1 MSTRKLVSVSVTRNG
16 VTTKIPCT
24 QEVADMLMSKEI
36 DSKVKEIIVNELML
50 SPSTPPS
57 TGETSMLPSP
67 STPPLPGP
75 STPSLPGPST
85 PSLPGPSKPSLP
97 GPSKPSLPGP
107 QTPSLPGPSAQD
119 EDTNEKWDVQSIK
132 LLKKSFH
139 DIERT
144 SKPLKN
150 KWQKVAS
157 EVNRVGGYSFS
168 AEKCRLKI
176 KGLKSKYERQKKKN
190 NTSGESPASDED
202 DEDFDVF
209 EKIPDM
215 KPKAVLESGTGTSK
229 KRPAADDSS
238 SEETEP
244 LPVKKRVHPKRS
256 AEILQVMLKDLMEK
270 REEKAEQRH
279 QEKLATAN
287 SLIEVLKELAKNNF
301 TGSII

>member
-1 MSTRKLVSVSVTRNG
+1 MTTSNYQMFSSAFRN
-16 VTTKIPCT
+16 IF
-24 QEVADMLMSKEI
+24 
-36 DSKVKEIIVNELML
+36 
-50 SPSTPPS
+50 
-57 TGETSMLPSP
+57 
-67 STPPLPGP
+67 
-75 STPSLPGPST
+75 SLIF
-85 PSLPGPSKPSLP
+85 L
-97 GPSKPSLPGP
+97 
-107 QTPSLPGPSAQD
+107 D
-119 EDTNEKWDVQSIK
+119 EKWDVQSIK

-229 KRPAADDSS
+229 KCQLLMIHLLKKQSLYQVNFQIFYTIFS
-238 SEETEP
+238 KNIQYHVV
-244 LPVKKRVHPKRS
+244 LPYS
-256 AEILQVMLKDLMEK
+256 M
-270 REEKAEQRH
+270 
-279 QEKLATAN
+279 
-287 SLIEVLKELAKNNF
+287 
-301 TGSII
+301 

>member
-36 DSKVKEIIVNELML
+36 
-50 SPSTPPS
+50 
-57 TGETSMLPSP
+57 
-67 STPPLPGP
+67 
-75 STPSLPGPST
+75 
-85 PSLPGPSKPSLP
+85 
-97 GPSKPSLPGP
+97 
-107 QTPSLPGPSAQD
+107 
-119 EDTNEKWDVQSIK
+119 
-132 LLKKSFH
+132 
-139 DIERT
+139 
-144 SKPLKN
+144 
-150 KWQKVAS
+150 
-157 EVNRVGGYSFS
+157 
-168 AEKCRLKI
+168 
-176 KGLKSKYERQKKKN
+176 
-190 NTSGESPASDED
+190 ASDED

-215 KPKAVLESGTGTSK
+215 KPKAVLESGTGTSQ

-270 REEKAEQRH
+270 REDKAEQRH

-287 SLIEVLKELAKNNF
+287 SLIELKADSCYHMAF
-301 TGSII
+301 TC

>member
-1 MSTRKLVSVSVTRNG
+1 MTTSNYQMFSSAFRN
-16 VTTKIPCT
+16 IF
-24 QEVADMLMSKEI
+24 
-36 DSKVKEIIVNELML
+36 
-50 SPSTPPS
+50 
-57 TGETSMLPSP
+57 
-67 STPPLPGP
+67 
-75 STPSLPGPST
+75 SLIF
-85 PSLPGPSKPSLP
+85 L
-97 GPSKPSLPGP
+97 
-107 QTPSLPGPSAQD
+107 D
-119 EDTNEKWDVQSIK
+119 EKWDVQSIK

-176 KGLKSKYERQKKKN
+176 KGLKSKYERQKKIN
-190 NTSGESPASDED
+190 NTSGESPAS
-202 DEDFDVF
+202 DFDVF

-244 LPVKKRVHPKRS
+244 LPGKFPD
-256 AEILQVMLKDLMEK
+256 ILYHL
-270 REEKAEQRH
+270 
-279 QEKLATAN
+279 
-287 SLIEVLKELAKNNF
+287 
-301 TGSII
+301 